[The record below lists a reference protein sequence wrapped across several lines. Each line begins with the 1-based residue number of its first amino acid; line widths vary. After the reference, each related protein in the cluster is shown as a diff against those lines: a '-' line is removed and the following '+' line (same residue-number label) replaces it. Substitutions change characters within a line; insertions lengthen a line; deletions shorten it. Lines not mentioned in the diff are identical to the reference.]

1 VSDLE
6 RDGLQEV
13 RSQGAEGLSVTRR
26 AKINRRQ
33 FLTGAFRGRDVALSK
48 TGVTSALPR
57 DLAQGKLGD
66 HHRFD
71 WEDEPQIGRDFTA
84 PETGPQDPGW
94 DDGIDSVLEE
104 MENLKG
110 IEDF

>member
-1 VSDLE
+1 
-6 RDGLQEV
+6 
-13 RSQGAEGLSVTRR
+13 VTRK
-26 AKINRRQ
+26 AKISRRQ
-33 FLTGAFRGRDVALSK
+33 FLTGAFRERDAALSK
-48 TGVTSALPR
+48 TEATSALPR
-57 DLAQGKLGD
+57 DLAQGKLGERN
-66 HHRFD
+66 RFG

-84 PETGPQDPGW
+84 PETAPQIPDW

>member
-1 VSDLE
+1 MSDLK

-13 RSQGAEGLSVTRR
+13 RRQGAKGLSVTQR

-33 FLTGAFRGRDVALSK
+33 FLTGAFRGRNVALSR
-48 TGVTSALPR
+48 TEVTSALP
-57 DLAQGKLGD
+57 
-66 HHRFD
+66 
-71 WEDEPQIGRDFTA
+71 GRDFTT
-84 PETGPQDPGW
+84 PETAPQIPDW

>member
-1 VSDLE
+1 
-6 RDGLQEV
+6 
-13 RSQGAEGLSVTRR
+13 VTRR

-33 FLTGAFRGRDVALSK
+33 FLTGTFRGRDAALSR
-48 TGVTSALPR
+48 TEATSALPGP
-57 DLAQGKLGD
+57 DVTTPETA
-66 HHRFD
+66 
-71 WEDEPQIGRDFTA
+71 PQI
-84 PETGPQDPGW
+84 PNW

>member
-1 VSDLE
+1 
-6 RDGLQEV
+6 
-13 RSQGAEGLSVTRR
+13 VTRK

-33 FLTGAFRGRDVALSK
+33 FLTGVFRGRDVAPSR
-48 TGVTSALPR
+48 TEATSTLPR

-66 HHRFD
+66 HHRFG
-71 WEDEPQIGRDFTA
+71 WEDEPRIRRDFTA
-84 PETGPQDPGW
+84 PEMGPQDPDW

>member
-1 VSDLE
+1 M
-6 RDGLQEV
+6 
-13 RSQGAEGLSVTRR
+13 TRT

-33 FLTGAFRGRDVALSK
+33 FLTGAFRERYVAGSE
-48 TGVTSALPR
+48 TGGTSALPR
-57 DLAQGKLGD
+57 DLAQGKLGE
-66 HHRFD
+66 HNRFG

-84 PETGPQDPGW
+84 PETAPQIPDW

-104 MENLKG
+104 MENWKG

>member
-1 VSDLE
+1 
-6 RDGLQEV
+6 
-13 RSQGAEGLSVTRR
+13 VTQR

-33 FLTGAFRGRDVALSK
+33 FLTGAFRRRDVALSK
-48 TGVTSALPR
+48 TGATSALP
-57 DLAQGKLGD
+57 
-66 HHRFD
+66 
-71 WEDEPQIGRDFTA
+71 GRDFTT
-84 PETGPQDPGW
+84 PETAPQIPDW

>member
-1 VSDLE
+1 MSDLE
-6 RDGLQEV
+6 TDGLQEV
-13 RSQGAEGLSVTRR
+13 RSQGAKGLSVTRT

-33 FLTGAFRGRDVALSK
+33 FLTGTFRGRNVAGSR
-48 TGVTSALPR
+48 TGASSDLPR
-57 DLAQGKLGD
+57 DLAQGKLGERN
-66 HHRFD
+66 RFG

-84 PETGPQDPGW
+84 PETAPQIPDW

-104 MENLKG
+104 MENWKG

>member
-1 VSDLE
+1 M
-6 RDGLQEV
+6 
-13 RSQGAEGLSVTRR
+13 TRK

-33 FLTGAFRGRDVALSK
+33 FLTGAFRGRNAEISRARAI
-48 TGVTSALPR
+48 SALPR
-57 DLAQGKLGD
+57 DLGQRNPDD
-66 HHRFD
+66 HYRFGR
-71 WEDEPQIGRDFTA
+71 ENEPKNGRDFTA
-84 PETGPQDPGW
+84 PETASGIPDW